1 MSDVEALPGFAQMQ
15 SPEVIAD
22 PYPWYAR
29 LRHDG
34 PVRQLD
40 DDLWIAVG
48 YDAVTSALHD
58 PVRLSS
64 AEGMGGLMTGRIGPN
79 RLNARDTLGIDLS
92 SLRVLIAADPPDHTR
107 LRRLLSRAFTPRA
120 VALLEPRLREICDA
134 MVDDLLDA
142 GAHGDLVAQVAYP
155 FPVTV
160 IAELLGIPAE
170 RRDDFKRWSDA
181 LVGALSGSFEPL
193 SAQQSVLEMFGY
205 LAEVVADRAIHP
217 TDDLI
222 GRLVA
227 TSGEAND
234 EDEPLTPIEITV
246 FAILLLVA
254 GNETT
259 TNLVG
264 NGYAALIEHPDAAR
278 QLRAD
283 RSLIPAAIEE
293 ALRYDGPIQA
303 LFRGATEDVPVAN
316 VTIPTGSILMVAFA
330 AANRDPAHFPEPD
343 RFDLARNAQDHLG
356 LGHGIHYCLGA
367 SLARLEARVVAE
379 TLLARTRSLEPTGP
393 GVRVDGLVL
402 RGFTHLPVHA
412 RAS

>member
-1 MSDVEALPGFAQMQ
+1 LSDIQALPGFEQLQA
-15 SPEVIAD
+15 PEVIAD
-22 PYPWYAR
+22 PYPWYAG
-29 LRHDG
+29 LRADG

-48 YDAVTSALHD
+48 YDAVTAALHD
-58 PVRLSS
+58 PLRLSS
-64 AEGMGGLMTGRIGPN
+64 AEGMGGLMTGRVGPN
-79 RLNARDTLGIDLS
+79 RLNASDAFGIDLRG
-92 SLRVLIAADPPDHTR
+92 LRVLIAADPPDHTR

-120 VALLEPRLREICDA
+120 IAALEPRLREICDA
-134 MVDDLLDA
+134 MVEDLLDA
-142 GAHGDLVAQVAYP
+142 GPDGDLVAQVAYP

-160 IAELLGIPAE
+160 IAELLGIPAD
-170 RRDDFKRWSDA
+170 RRDDVKRWSDA

-193 SAQQSVLEMFGY
+193 SAQQSILEMFGY
-205 LAEVVADRAIHP
+205 LAEAVADRAIHP
-217 TDDLI
+217 TDDII

-227 TSGEAND
+227 TSSDAED
-234 EDEPLTPIEITV
+234 DEPLTPIEITL

-259 TNLVG
+259 TNLIG
-264 NGYAALIEHPDAAR
+264 NGYAALVEHPEAAR
-278 QLRAD
+278 RLRAD
-283 RSLIPAAIEE
+283 PSLIPAAIEE

-303 LFRGATEDVPVAN
+303 LFRGATEDVRVADA
-316 VTIPTGSILMVAFA
+316 TIPAGSTLMVAFA
-330 AANRDPAHFPEPD
+330 AANRDPAHFADPD
-343 RFDLARNAQDHLG
+343 RFDLDRDAHDHLG

-379 TLLARTRSLEPTGP
+379 TLLARTRSIEPTGP
-393 GVRVDGLVL
+393 GVRVDGLIL